1 MTQLS
6 FGVATFN
13 LKAVERG
20 GVWVAA
26 AEQID
31 NGGRFGIE
39 CTGASEREALDRLA
53 AWLTWQHQHAA
64 ALSALQDAE
73 GDYHR
78 AIAGSAFDTPAA
90 TAAQNAVDDR
100 GGGAPGV
107 HQDGLNAVA
116 AARVRLDEIRAR
128 RPE

>member
-6 FGVATFN
+6 FSGAV
-13 LKAVERG
+13 LRLQAVERRG
-20 GVWVAA
+20 AWVAS

-31 NGGRFGIE
+31 SGARFGIE

-53 AWLTWQHQHAA
+53 AWLTWQHEHAE
-64 ALSALQDAE
+64 ALAALQDAE

-78 AIAGSAFDTPAA
+78 TIAGRAFRTSAVA
-90 TAAQNAVDDR
+90 AAQDAM
-100 GGGAPGV
+100 
-107 HQDGLNAVA
+107 QKDGLNAVA